1 MTNTIDKTGII
12 TDSLAEIVTGLN
24 EDYREIYGSDII
36 IESNTPD
43 GQKINIEAQLI
54 KDMLDL
60 IVATFNSFD
69 PDQATGKALDQRV
82 AINNIQR
89 RGGTY
94 TQQQVQV
101 TATKSLNLVGLDGV
115 EPVDITD
122 ANIFTVADNAGN
134 KFYLN
139 DSVSLTSGVAT
150 LTFLADTIGA
160 ITTTPNTIT
169 NVVTVTQGIS
179 SVNNS
184 SAALEVGI
192 DEETDAALRIKRQQ
206 STANGATGYLKS
218 LLGVILNLDNVTEAK
233 LFENTTNATDADGIP
248 AKSIWVIVEGGS
260 AQDIANAIYAQR
272 SLGCGMKGTQTY
284 EITEE
289 SGVILT
295 IKYDRPVA
303 QNLHLRFDIKPTIT
317 GQTFDETAI
326 KNYIVT
332 NKTYKINEAAETS
345 DLTAKSLAA
354 INDSSGGGVALN
366 IEISDDGVTW
376 YDYLETAA
384 KNDKWVLDSS
394 RITITVL

>member
-1 MTNTIDKTGII
+1 MTNTIDKTGIT
-12 TDSLAEIVTGLN
+12 TDSLAEIVTKLE
-24 EDYREIYGSDII
+24 EDYRGIYGSDII
-36 IESNTPD
+36 IDSNTPD
-43 GQKINIEAQLI
+43 GQKINIEAQAI
-54 KDMLDL
+54 KDLLDL
-60 IVATFNSFD
+60 IVATYNSFD
-69 PDQATGKALDQRV
+69 PDQATGRTLDQRV
-82 AINNIQR
+82 SINNIKR
-89 RGGTY
+89 NGGTY

-101 TATKSLNLVGLDGV
+101 TATKSLNLKGLDGV
-115 EPVDITD
+115 EPVDIESSD
-122 ANIFTVADNAGN
+122 IFTVGDNAGN

-139 DSVSLTSGVAT
+139 DSVSLTAGTTT
-150 LTFLADTIGA
+150 LTFLASTIGA

-169 NVVTVTQGIS
+169 NIITKENGIS

-192 DEETDAALRIKRQQ
+192 DEEEDSALRIKRQQ

-233 LFENTTNATDADGIP
+233 IFENTTSSTDADGIP

-260 AQDIANAIYAQR
+260 SSDIANAIYSQR
-272 SLGCGMKGTQTY
+272 SLGCGMKGSQTY
-284 EITEE
+284 EITED

-317 GQTFDETAI
+317 GQTFDQTEI
-326 KNYIVT
+326 KNYIVA

-345 DLTAKSLAA
+345 DLTAKSISA

-366 IEISDDGVTW
+366 VEISDDGVTW
-376 YDYLETAA
+376 YDYLPTAA

>member
-1 MTNTIDKTGII
+1 MKNTIDKTGIT

-24 EDYREIYGSDII
+24 EDYREIYGTDII
-36 IESNTPD
+36 VESNTPD

-139 DSVSLTSGVAT
+139 DSVSLTSGVTT

-169 NVVTVTQGIS
+169 NIVTVTQGIS

-295 IKYDRPVA
+295 IKYDRPTA

-326 KNYIVT
+326 KNYIVA
-332 NKTYKINEAAETS
+332 NKTYQINEAAETS

-366 IEISDDGVTW
+366 VEISDDGVTW